1 MKISDGE
8 EHSSQ
13 QWVMLKLTQRNTL
26 GKNKNQ
32 SGLAGGHSVAKNGN
46 LMRACATGMKRFCYA
61 VNTLSQEKRVKTRC
75 TKGIKRTIFVT
86 FHIMLQCNANTI
98 KQIGYV

>member
-61 VNTLSQEKRVKTRC
+61 VIHCRKKNALKRV
-75 TKGIKRTIFVT
+75 V
-86 FHIMLQCNANTI
+86 QN
-98 KQIGYV
+98 V